1 MLPAPENWLWSSFSF
16 IVRTGRRSEPCPPGS
31 TNDTGGQGGAPEQ
44 GGGPAVDEEAEG
56 GGVQPGAE
64 APNDP
69 ERRMEDMQAA
79 RSRVKSTAEHDALKY
94 DLMVHLCRLS
104 PEA

>member
-31 TNDTGGQGGAPEQ
+31 TVDTGGHGSAPEQ
-44 GGGPAVDEEAEG
+44 GGGPAGDQEAERR
-56 GGVQPGAE
+56 GVQPGAG

-69 ERRMEDMQAA
+69 DGRMEDMQAA
-79 RSRVKSTAEHDALKY
+79 RSRVANTAEHDALKH
-94 DLMVHLCRLS
+94 DLMEHLWRLR